1 MERTTCNFK
10 KASKLAEKMIGKN
23 LLLNFVC
30 SLILLCAG
38 IAGCLYIQNY
48 RDGTKIAE
56 LKAIEALE
64 KEREK
69 IDNELAFKKKQI
81 ELNAISS
88 YKQSDSY
95 REDACK
101 LVASNICKV
110 DYLQYM
116 YTYIKSDDINR
127 YPEVKRFYNDFLK
140 RGHEEYKK
148 IAKNK

>member
-1 MERTTCNFK
+1 
-10 KASKLAEKMIGKN
+10 MIGKN